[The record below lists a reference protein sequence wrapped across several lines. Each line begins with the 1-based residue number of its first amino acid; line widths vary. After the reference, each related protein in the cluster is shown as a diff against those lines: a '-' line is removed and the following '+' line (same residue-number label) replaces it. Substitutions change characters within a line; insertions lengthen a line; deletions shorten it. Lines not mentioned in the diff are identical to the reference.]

1 VFSGDC
7 VSIACKNCTVVDV
20 SNRSVNGQLPQ
31 CRCGF
36 SLNLDVV
43 NGLLAD
49 NEMLLGDNSIHK
61 CHRSERS
68 APEER
73 RDFSIEH
80 GYPLCDYRSEI
91 LKRIR
96 QPRVEEAAT
105 NEVAVC
111 SQIGR
116 AQKYQYAI

>member
-1 VFSGDC
+1 
-7 VSIACKNCTVVDV
+7 
-20 SNRSVNGQLPQ
+20 
-31 CRCGF
+31 
-36 SLNLDVV
+36 
-43 NGLLAD
+43 
-49 NEMLLGDNSIHK
+49 MLLGDNSIHK

-80 GYPLCDYRSEI
+80 GYPLRDYRSEI
-91 LKRIR
+91 LKRIS

-105 NEVAVC
+105 NEVAAC

-116 AQKYQYAI
+116 AQKYHDLKQRAPISIEMNKYIDETVSPVILNHHCSERKTC